1 MPNPAIY
8 TYGPVFDVPLAFIDV
23 ILKNDES
30 NYFFKYRH
38 FGVFIIFYLSSII
51 FFKIVLQR
59 FNNFFVSLFGT
70 SLYIFSPRI
79 YGDSFHNNKDII
91 FLSLVVFAIYFA
103 FKLFKKKKIKYIIL
117 FSLVAS
123 LATSTRIMGIFLPV
137 SVILF
142 LYLELLNFKHKNNLK
157 VIFIIFFIYI
167 LFLILH
173 WPYLWES
180 PIENFIKFILRSK
193 EWVFSYYILFN
204 GKYYLTTNLPD
215 SFVFTWIGISSPILN
230 LILFICGFYILVR
243 RLFLRFITIDPS
255 KEFHCDFWRSK
266 KEMRDN
272 FIIFNFISIMSILI
286 FLNVSLAS
294 GWRHLYFLNFFITYI
309 AIFFLNICFTKLT
322 KYKVK
327 LSFILLLLLIP
338 NIYKLIIFHPYQSL
352 YLNEILKN

>member
-1 MPNPAIY
+1 MKIKNLNKLILYFFLILLINRNFTLNDYGVNIEEHTQFYSGFYWLNYIFEFFEINSFRDIILENLNTISKDKDLPNPAIY

-123 LATSTRIMGIFLPV
+123 LATSTRIIGIFLPV

-142 LYLELLNFKHKNNLK
+142 LYLELLNFKHKNNSK
-157 VIFIIFFIYI
+157 VIFIIFFLYI

-204 GKYYLTTNLPD
+204 GKYYLTTNLLTL
-215 SFVFTWIGISSPILN
+215 SYLLGLVFLPQ
-230 LILFICGFYILVR
+230 Y
-243 RLFLRFITIDPS
+243 
-255 KEFHCDFWRSK
+255 
-266 KEMRDN
+266 
-272 FIIFNFISIMSILI
+272 
-286 FLNVSLAS
+286 
-294 GWRHLYFLNFFITYI
+294 
-309 AIFFLNICFTKLT
+309 
-322 KYKVK
+322 
-327 LSFILLLLLIP
+327 
-338 NIYKLIIFHPYQSL
+338 
-352 YLNEILKN
+352 